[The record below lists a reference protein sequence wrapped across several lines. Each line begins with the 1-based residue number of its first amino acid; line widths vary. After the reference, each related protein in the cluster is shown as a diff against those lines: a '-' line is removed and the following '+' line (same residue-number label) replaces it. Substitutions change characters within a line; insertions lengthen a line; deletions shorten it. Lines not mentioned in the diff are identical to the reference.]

1 MSLQPSPMLS
11 LHPSFRII
19 QVIHASVLFL
29 SSKWCAFIRFRLVQ
43 IIAAIICG
51 LSFQRLTQNIQVKLF
66 SCVYVYMCEALHN
79 YHNKALVL
87 CHAKQRMP
95 QDKGL
100 SEAEA
105 KTITMT
111 HWLNIMQSSNQR
123 VASSFWTRQEDN
135 TLKHKDNDR
144 PKYTTLTSDHPQRN

>member
-123 VASSFWTRQEDN
+123 VASRFGQD
-135 TLKHKDNDR
+135 KK
-144 PKYTTLTSDHPQRN
+144 TTH